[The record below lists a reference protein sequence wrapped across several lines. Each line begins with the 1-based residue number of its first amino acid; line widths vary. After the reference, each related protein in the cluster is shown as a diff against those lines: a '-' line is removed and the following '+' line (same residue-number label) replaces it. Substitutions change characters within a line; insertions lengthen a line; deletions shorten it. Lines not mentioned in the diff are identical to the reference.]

1 MQASKYVGRTP
12 ISPSRSAMA
21 AICSANDSSSIGSPS
36 RARRS
41 LIRSR
46 WGLVYVPTC
55 RPWAISRRV
64 IIWAVE
70 PLPLVPVMWIT
81 G

>member
-1 MQASKYVGRTP
+1 
-12 ISPSRSAMA
+12 MA
-21 AICSANDSSSIGSPS
+21 AICSANSSSLIGSAL

-41 LIRSR
+41 LTRSR
-46 WGLVYVPTC
+46 CGLVYVPTV